1 MKLGVLA
8 IHGFSGSPSELSFL
22 VNRIKGAG
30 YPVRV
35 PLLPGHGT
43 TPSDL
48 QSRTFDEWLATG
60 REALKRAREDADR
73 VVVCGFSMGS
83 LVALSLACDEST
95 RADVSGLVLMGCA
108 IELSPPLRA
117 AFGVVQKTKMRLPDA
132 YMPKPFGPD
141 IRDKTLAS
149 SIDDYDRHPIRA
161 AMEVYRAGRRLL
173 PRLGAVTC
181 PTLVLHGERDRVC
194 SLRGARELASLL
206 GTQDVRIRT
215 YPRSAHMLA
224 LDYDREEVAH
234 DVLAFLDRQ
243 SSGDRA
249 VPQT

>member
-1 MKLGVLA
+1 MKLGLLA

-22 VNRIKGAG
+22 VDRVRAAG

-48 QSRTFDEWLATG
+48 QSRTFDEWLACG
-60 REALKRAREDADR
+60 RAELARAREDADR

-83 LVALSLACDEST
+83 LVALSLATDEST
-95 RADVSGLVLMGCA
+95 RGDVAALVLMGCA

-117 AFGVVQKTKMRLPDA
+117 AFKFVQRTKLRLPDA

-149 SIDDYDRHPIRA
+149 SIDDYDRHPVRA
-161 AMEVYRAGRRLL
+161 AMEVYRAGQRLL
-173 PRLGAVTC
+173 PRLSNVTC

-194 SLRGARELASLL
+194 SLKGARELASLL
-206 GTQDVRIRT
+206 GTKDVRIRT

-224 LDYDREEVAH
+224 LDYDRQTVAD

-243 SSGDRA
+243 RP
-249 VPQT
+249 VEP